1 MQQDDS
7 AATFEPA
14 PRDERDQ
21 IERLFRRAFV
31 AYVGRL
37 GRVQSD
43 DAYDWLDAAIE
54 RGDVFVARQAGALVG
69 AVATTRREGDLHIDQ
84 IAVDPERQG
93 AGIGSW
99 LLESTERLARS
110 RRTRALCLHTAE
122 MMDDL
127 LRLYRRHGFEE
138 VRRGLPD
145 HGKDVHVRV
154 FMRKTL

>member
-1 MQQDDS
+1 MHQDDS
-7 AATFEPA
+7 AAAFEPA
-14 PRDERDQ
+14 PPEERDQ
-21 IERLFRRAFV
+21 IERLFRRAFA

-43 DAYDWLDAAIE
+43 DAYDWLEAAIE

-69 AVATTRREGDLHIDQ
+69 AVATSHREGDLYIDQ
-84 IAVDPERQG
+84 VAVDPERQG

-99 LLESTERLARS
+99 LLDSTERVARS
-110 RRTRALCLHTAE
+110 RRTKALCLHTAE

-145 HGKDVHVRV
+145 HGKDAHVRV
-154 FMRKTL
+154 FMRKAL

>member
-1 MQQDDS
+1 MEQYS
-7 AATFEPA
+7 GEPA
-14 PRDERDQ
+14 FEAASPEQHDQ

-37 GRVQSD
+37 GRTQSD
-43 DAYDWLDAAIE
+43 DAYDWLEAAIE
-54 RGDVFVARQAGALVG
+54 RGDVFIARQAGALVG
-69 AVATTRREGDLHIDQ
+69 AVATTRRDDDLYIDQ
-84 IAVDPERQG
+84 VAVAPERQG

-99 LLESTERLARS
+99 LLDNTERLARS
-110 RRTRALCLHTAE
+110 RHTKALCLHTAE

-145 HGKDVHVRV
+145 HGKDAHVRV
-154 FMRKTL
+154 FMRKAL